1 MSEEFQHHHLD
12 VIDRFIERHKVL
24 SVAAAV
30 ALTAVVL
37 ESENFPAI
45 SAPVAAVRHVLHV

>member
-1 MSEEFQHHHLD
+1 MSEELQQRQPD
-12 VIDRFIERHKVL
+12 VLDRFIERHKVL
-24 SVAAAV
+24 SAAAAV